1 VLLMGFFSVYCGFIY
16 NDFASMGLNLFQT
29 CYDTEGEQKKNCVYL
44 FGIDPIWH
52 NAENELQYM
61 NSYKMKMAVIIGFLQ
76 MSFGLILRGINLIHF
91 KERLTFLTSF
101 LPQVIFMSSIF
112 GYMIILIISKWNQ

>member
-1 VLLMGFFSVYCGFIY
+1 MGFFSVYCGFMYFYFFLSLENRY

-52 NAENELQYM
+52 NVNYLNLGRKRAPIHEQLQNENGCDNRFSPNEFRF
-61 NSYKMKMAVIIGFLQ
+61 VPF
-76 MSFGLILRGINLIHF
+76 
-91 KERLTFLTSF
+91 
-101 LPQVIFMSSIF
+101 
-112 GYMIILIISKWNQ
+112 